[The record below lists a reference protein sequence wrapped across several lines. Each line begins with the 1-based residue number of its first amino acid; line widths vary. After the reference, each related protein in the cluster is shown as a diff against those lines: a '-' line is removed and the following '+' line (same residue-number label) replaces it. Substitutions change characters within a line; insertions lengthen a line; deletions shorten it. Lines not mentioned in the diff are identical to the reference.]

1 MGESKLAFIKN
12 CLARKIVIKKIK
24 FVNIFLKSLR
34 SGGIVHERSGFI
46 KPFDVFQ

>member
-24 FVNIFLKSLR
+24 FVNIFLISLR
-34 SGGIVHERSGFI
+34 SGGIVHERSGLI
-46 KPFDVFQ
+46 KAFAVFY